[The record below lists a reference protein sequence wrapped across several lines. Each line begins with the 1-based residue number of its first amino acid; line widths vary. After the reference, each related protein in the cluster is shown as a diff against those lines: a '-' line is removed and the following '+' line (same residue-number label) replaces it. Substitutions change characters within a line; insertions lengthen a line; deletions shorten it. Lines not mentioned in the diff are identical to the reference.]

1 MPIKLKFPLLIL
13 FSWCSRN
20 RQLFVY
26 HPFLFNEKT
35 FIIYMREINFSIK
48 KGAMIILEFFFEL
61 RSPMTAFSLSFLFYF
76 EPGIISEKPNR
87 HKEVSF
93 FAIKSHCIILLFQN
107 TSQKKRLASNFD

>member
-1 MPIKLKFPLLIL
+1 
-13 FSWCSRN
+13 
-20 RQLFVY
+20 
-26 HPFLFNEKT
+26 
-35 FIIYMREINFSIK
+35 
-48 KGAMIILEFFFEL
+48 
-61 RSPMTAFSLSFLFYF
+61 MTAFSLSSFFYF